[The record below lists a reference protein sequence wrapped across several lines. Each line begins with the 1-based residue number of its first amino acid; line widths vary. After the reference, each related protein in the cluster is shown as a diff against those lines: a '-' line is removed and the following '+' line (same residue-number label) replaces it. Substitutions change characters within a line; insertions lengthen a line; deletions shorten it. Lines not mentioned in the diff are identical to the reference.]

1 MPIVTFLQDKIT
13 IEVPLGT
20 PVMAAVEQAKA
31 TLPFGCRLGS
41 CGTCRCIVVVG
52 AENVNALTQD
62 EEALFENLTH
72 VATNERLACQ
82 LIINGDVSI
91 QA

>member
-1 MPIVTFLQDKIT
+1 MALVTFVHDKTT
-13 IEVPLGT
+13 IEVPVGT
-20 PVMAAVEQAKA
+20 RVMEAVEQAKA

-41 CGTCRCIVVVG
+41 CGTCRCILVAG

-62 EEALFENLTH
+62 EEILFENLTH
-72 VATNERLACQ
+72 VASNERLACQ

-91 QA
+91 QS